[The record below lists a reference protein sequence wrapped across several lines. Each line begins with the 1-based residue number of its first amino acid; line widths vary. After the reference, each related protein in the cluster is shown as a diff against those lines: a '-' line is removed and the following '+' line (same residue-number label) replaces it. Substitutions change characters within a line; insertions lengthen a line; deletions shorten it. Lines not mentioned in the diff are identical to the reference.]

1 MRLSVIDLRQHLNC
15 SGNLSNS
22 KEALAA
28 SILFYAID
36 SQLQPTLRRCVRI
49 PHSADFPS
57 EVIRSR
63 RSSVVAKE
71 KYCAAALHIV
81 MKEKDKERRR
91 ADMPTDIDPGAP
103 TPPDVIDVL
112 LAMLRARTT

>member
-1 MRLSVIDLRQHLNC
+1 
-15 SGNLSNS
+15 
-22 KEALAA
+22 
-28 SILFYAID
+28 
-36 SQLQPTLRRCVRI
+36 
-49 PHSADFPS
+49 
-57 EVIRSR
+57 
-63 RSSVVAKE
+63 
-71 KYCAAALHIV
+71 